1 MLNPV
6 TQISLVIRQNTDQL
20 TEKLKVRFQD
30 RMDLW
35 EEVEAK
41 LTRDNH
47 IPVVKSSN
55 KEVASILNELRR
67 VQRQLE
73 VINTIMEPSRRP
85 EQDKSSAR
93 PTAAARSSRAD
104 PRDWRTTHS
113 ASHRGGGNRPG
124 ESVRRTAVTPDDARD
139 GYVV

>member
-1 MLNPV
+1 
-6 TQISLVIRQNTDQL
+6 
-20 TEKLKVRFQD
+20 
-30 RMDLW
+30 
-35 EEVEAK
+35 
-41 LTRDNH
+41 
-47 IPVVKSSN
+47 
-55 KEVASILNELRR
+55 
-67 VQRQLE
+67 
-73 VINTIMEPSRRP
+73 MEPSRRP